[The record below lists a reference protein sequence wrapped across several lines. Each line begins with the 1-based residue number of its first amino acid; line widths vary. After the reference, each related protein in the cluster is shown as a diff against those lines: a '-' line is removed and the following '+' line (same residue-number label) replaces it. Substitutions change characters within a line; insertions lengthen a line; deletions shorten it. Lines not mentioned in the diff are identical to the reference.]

1 MINVVCAMSPGVLQ
15 YLEEY
20 TPLNFYLLDI
30 MITRQ
35 EILEYLASCIHH
47 LL

>member
-15 YLEEY
+15 YLEKY
-20 TPLNFYLLDI
+20 THLNLYLLDI

-35 EILEYLASCIHH
+35 ETLQYLASCIHH